1 MLDPTRPNESQ
12 DPPGSSEHERP
23 VARGFGEFSGAY
35 RARWALSHPDM
46 QKRWPPAGR
55 DSESQLRAALA
66 GAQGA
71 DEHGRPEAET
81 SSGDTPRRYV

>member
-1 MLDPTRPNESQ
+1 MDPTRPNESQ
-12 DPPGSSEHERP
+12 DPPGSSELERP
-23 VARGFGEFSGAY
+23 AARGFGEFSGAY

-55 DSESQLRAALA
+55 DSESCLHAALA
-66 GAQGA
+66 GAQGV
-71 DEHGRPEAET
+71 DERPDAET

>member
-1 MLDPTRPNESQ
+1 MDPTRPNESQ
-12 DPPGSSEHERP
+12 DPPGSNEHKRP

-35 RARWALSHPDM
+35 RARWALSHPYM

-55 DSESQLRAALA
+55 DSESPLRAALA
-66 GAQGA
+66 GAQGP
-71 DEHGRPEAET
+71 DERPEAET

>member
-1 MLDPTRPNESQ
+1 MLDPTRPNE
-12 DPPGSSEHERP
+12 PLGPTGSGEQERP

-66 GAQGA
+66 GAQSV
-71 DEHGRPEAET
+71 DERPEAET
-81 SSGDTPRRYV
+81 ISGDTPRRNV

>member
-23 VARGFGEFSGAY
+23 VPRGFGEFSGAY

-46 QKRWPPAGR
+46 QKRWPPSGR

-66 GAQGA
+66 GAQGV
-71 DEHGRPEAET
+71 DERPEAET
-81 SSGDTPRRYV
+81 SSGDTPRRHV